1 MDERLV
7 WTVIVAILLAI
18 PLEKV
23 ACQRAC
29 SQAEYDTFL
38 RGILGDI
45 LDTTGL
51 HGLVENLYAFRNRI
65 VQRGGLDYEFL
76 QWILP
81 HYREFSRAAL
91 GSPLWPLKLVLLPA
105 AIVISF
111 CLPLY
116 PQAGL
121 LGVVFVSGFLTG
133 MVYALPL
140 FLIIEVFS
148 KVGLTAMH
156 GKTMLKM
163 LLTLFIISALILLIA
178 YGYPNAPLLFSAY
191 IILTATL
198 WFTWFLPILL
208 YYWR

>member
-7 WTVIVAILLAI
+7 WTVIVAILLI
-18 PLEKV
+18 VPLEKAV
-23 ACQRAC
+23 CQREYA
-29 SQAEYDTFL
+29 QAEYNTFP
-38 RGILGDI
+38 RGILGDV
-45 LDTTGL
+45 LDTTRL
-51 HGLVENLYAFRNRI
+51 HGLVENLYTFRNR
-65 VQRGGLDYEFL
+65 VTHRGGLDYEFL
-76 QWILP
+76 QWLLP
-81 HYREFSRAAL
+81 RYREFSRAVL

-105 AIVISF
+105 AIIISS

-116 PQAGL
+116 PQTGL

-156 GKTMLKM
+156 GKTMLKI
-163 LLTLFIISALILLIA
+163 LLVLFIISALILLIA
-178 YGYPNAPLLFSAY
+178 HGYPNAPLLFSAY
-191 IILTATL
+191 AILTATL